1 MNFLNNFFLLKD
13 EGTSENGVPNWRVSA
28 LRIILFSGAFLS
40 LAVFID
46 TLVPLLELHL
56 IFTIGVTSTF
66 LGVML
71 TLFWLSTRYYH
82 FCAHSLHVMIIAAS
96 LSCNLLLVDL
106 SLAQVSSMFMYASP
120 LIALMLLGG
129 RAALFYGVL
138 NIVPFYIILNDIDLS
153 ELTGINEQLPEA
165 PLYILGLIFLFFNIC
180 IPLAVARTIVAAKR
194 LNQETQKSNDYLK
207 GKNSLYRVFFAESRR
222 PKVIVNEDG
231 LITDFNK
238 QAGETFGLDESARNG
253 FQSISN
259 WFSDINHAKLPTE
272 GKVIRHEY
280 THLQVVRLE
289 VPEARSY
296 VYEFVD
302 CTQEKTLESNL
313 TFLEPENRR
322 LRYLDTQTNL
332 PNSDWFEL
340 QCNKLISKSDR
351 EFFVVVAQSES
362 EDYLRLKYGE
372 SVIRKLLASSYSR
385 LKKHRQH
392 PRLTATIALN
402 KLVFILPKTVENE
415 LKDVLLDIKS
425 SLDKEYT
432 FQGTKCQQSFQFGV
446 ARFPTHGETA
456 DAVVSRALEAK
467 KFASVNQFFHL
478 YDTENSEEFMERHE
492 ISILLDEA
500 IQNDELDVCFQ
511 PKVQADGTGV
521 GLEAL
526 ARWNSPVLG
535 AISPAVFIPIAEEY
549 RMISRLTD
557 LIVQKVC
564 AQISLWKKK
573 NFPLLPI
580 AINISLLDFSQ
591 PDFISKLVKYLADFS
606 VKPSQIELELT
617 ETCLESDRVNSL
629 ELMNELQSWGFKVS
643 VDDFGVGYSSVTR
656 LAYYPID
663 KLKLDKT
670 LLSGIKTSGRQ
681 YSLVKGIY
689 NICSELNIKCVVEG
703 VEEEA
708 QLRRLTEIGFSEFQG
723 FYFSKPLTVSHYEKH
738 VKTHGLVFLDNTAR
752 RLS

>member
-1 MNFLNNFFLLKD
+1 MNFLNNFFLLRD
-13 EGTSENGVPNWRVSA
+13 EGTSEHGVPNWRVSA
-28 LRIILFSGAFLS
+28 LRIILSSGMLLCLVVFLNSFSDAVESHLFYIIEITSIFLAS
-40 LAVFID
+40 MLG
-46 TLVPLLELHL
+46 LL
-56 IFTIGVTSTF
+56 
-66 LGVML
+66 
-71 TLFWLSTRYYH
+71 WLSRKYYR
-82 FCAHSLHVMIIAAS
+82 FCAHFLQFTIIMAS
-96 LSCNLLLVDL
+96 VTCNLFLADQN
-106 SLAQVSSMFMYASP
+106 LAQIGSMLMFACP
-120 LIALMLLGG
+120 LTALMLIGG
-129 RAALFYGVL
+129 RSALFYGVV
-138 NIVPFYIILNDIDLS
+138 NVIPFYVISNNVDLS
-153 ELTGINEQLPEA
+153 FFSQPEA
-165 PLYILGLIFLFFNIC
+165 QFPNVVWYISGTFFVFFNIC

-194 LNQETQKSNDYLK
+194 LNEETQKSNDYLR

-231 LITDFNK
+231 IITDFNK
-238 QAGETFGLDESARNG
+238 QAENTFNLDESVRNG
-253 FQSISN
+253 FQAISD
-259 WFSDINHAKLPTE
+259 WFPEINHEKLPAD
-272 GKVIRHEY
+272 GKIILHENTY
-280 THLQVVRLE
+280 QQVVRLE
-289 VPEARSY
+289 VPDASSF

-302 CTQEKTLESNL
+302 CTQEKTLENNL
-313 TFLEPENRR
+313 TLLEQENRR

-332 PNSDWFEL
+332 PNNDWFEL
-340 QCNKLISKSDR
+340 QCNKLMSKSDQD
-351 EFFVVVAQSES
+351 FFVVVAQSES

-372 SVIRKLLASSYSR
+372 SVIRKLLASAYNR
-385 LKKHRQH
+385 LKKHKHH
-392 PRLTATIALN
+392 PRLTATIATN
-402 KLVFILPKTVENE
+402 KLVFILPKTIGNE
-415 LKDVLLDIKS
+415 LKEVLFDIKI

-432 FQGTKCQQSFQFGV
+432 FQEGKCQQSFQFGV
-446 ARFPTHGETA
+446 ARFPRHGETA
-456 DAVVSRALEAK
+456 DVVVSRALEAK

-500 IQNDELDVCFQ
+500 IQNDELDICFQ
-511 PKVQADGTGV
+511 PKVTTDGTCV

-535 AISPAVFIPIAEEY
+535 TISPAAFIPIAEDY

-564 AQISLWKKK
+564 AQISLWKQ
-573 NFPLLPI
+573 NDFPLLPV

-629 ELMNELQSWGFKVS
+629 ELMNELKSWGFKVS

-663 KLKLDKT
+663 KLKLDRT
-670 LLSGIKTSGRQ
+670 LIRGIKTSARQ

-703 VEEEA
+703 VEEKS
-708 QLRRLTEIGFSEFQG
+708 QLTKLTEIGFSEFQG
-723 FYFSKPLTVSHYEKH
+723 FYFSKPLTVKSYEKH
-738 VKTHGLVFLDNTAR
+738 VGTHGLVFLDKVGKKLT
-752 RLS
+752 